1 MKRFFDFI
9 LNLLLLLIFAFP
21 LLVIALLV
29 KFISSGPVL
38 YWSDRVYHMKRS
50 KIEFRK
56 FFSNVIPLPSN
67 YLCASP
73 AGTLAVRYIPQSRW
87 LYNNQLV
94 FREYV
99 GQLWYSIKDI

>member
-1 MKRFFDFI
+1 MKRLFDFF
-9 LNLLLLLIFAFP
+9 LSLLLLLFFALP

-29 KFISSGPVL
+29 KFTTSGPVL

-50 KIEFRK
+50 ETEFRK
-56 FFSNVIPLPSN
+56 FFNNVIPLPSN
-67 YLCASP
+67 YLYASP
-73 AGTLAVRYIPQSRW
+73 VGTPAVRYIPQSQW

-99 GQLWYSIKDI
+99 GQLWYGIKDI